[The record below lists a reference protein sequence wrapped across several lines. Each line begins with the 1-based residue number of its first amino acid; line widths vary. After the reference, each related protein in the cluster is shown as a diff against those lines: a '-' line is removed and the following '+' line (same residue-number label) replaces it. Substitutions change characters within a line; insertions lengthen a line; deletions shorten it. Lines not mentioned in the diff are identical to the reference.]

1 MLRVWRTLRPYR
13 IRPGAHPSR
22 SGRRRHGAEG
32 PLGNWCQ
39 CQIFGEILWVMAS
52 NGFKYFACEIG
63 GTFENEDALKL
74 ARMAAL
80 GKENHLPARFARAAE
95 GNTVFYF

>member
-1 MLRVWRTLRPYR
+1 
-13 IRPGAHPSR
+13 
-22 SGRRRHGAEG
+22 
-32 PLGNWCQ
+32 
-39 CQIFGEILWVMAS
+39 MAS

>member
-1 MLRVWRTLRPYR
+1 MELR
-13 IRPGAHPSR
+13 
-22 SGRRRHGAEG
+22 G
-32 PLGNWCQ
+32 PLG
-39 CQIFGEILWVMAS
+39 IGVSAKFFGEILWVMAS

-80 GKENHLPARFARAAE
+80 GKENYLPARFARAAE